1 MRKVILQKKTRST
14 SLKMHK
20 VYLNKLCC
28 VIICVQSNKEN
39 TKPVCGPRKPTI
51 STAVSKHSVLCKS
64 ALLQSKNDGKEDK
77 SRTGEKYVRPKTSA
91 NDANPTKRNTLSQA
105 FRTQQ
110 SVKTRKLVEEV
121 QKQPT
126 VLQKSK
132 PGTYKGRVVQSK
144 IDCFRKPDGDVKT
157 TVKKAIS
164 KPDLTQLSKVTS
176 LPAST
181 RPTLNSTFSS
191 RPKSVSDVPQH
202 VGEIPV
208 QNSVSQKQIS
218 TKVPGSVRPA
228 GPRQVR
234 APPRPAPLTTGRL
247 VTSKPTTS
255 KKNEAVVPRAKP
267 KPAVATTEQKVC
279 RPVTSTVSKYR
290 MQMETADERRYVL
303 IKTVYRRYSYSTYY
317 FMYYK

>member
-1 MRKVILQKKTRST
+1 M
-14 SLKMHK
+14 
-20 VYLNKLCC
+20 
-28 VIICVQSNKEN
+28 QSNKEN
-39 TKPVCGPRKPTI
+39 TKPVCGPRKQVI
-51 STAVSKHSVLCKS
+51 STTVSKQRVLCKS
-64 ALLQSKNDGKEDK
+64 APLQSKNDGKEDNSGK
-77 SRTGEKYVRPKTSA
+77 GEKDVRPKTSI
-91 NDANPTKRNTLSQA
+91 NDANQTKRNTLSQA

-110 SVKTRKLVEEV
+110 SVRTRKLVEEV

-144 IDCFRKPDGDVKT
+144 IDCFRKPSGDAKT
-157 TVKKAIS
+157 TEKKS
-164 KPDLTQLSKVTS
+164 KPDLTKAKSELPKVRSKSVTS

-181 RPTLNSTFSS
+181 RPTLNSAFQS

-202 VGEIPV
+202 IADKTV
-208 QNSVSQKQIS
+208 QKSVSQKQIPL
-218 TKVPGSVRPA
+218 KGPGSICPA

-247 VTSKPTTS
+247 VTSKPIAL
-255 KKNEAVVPRAKP
+255 KKHEAVVQRAKP

-290 MQMETADERRYVL
+290 VQMQTADERRSVL
-303 IKTVYRRYSYSTYY
+303 
-317 FMYYK
+317 